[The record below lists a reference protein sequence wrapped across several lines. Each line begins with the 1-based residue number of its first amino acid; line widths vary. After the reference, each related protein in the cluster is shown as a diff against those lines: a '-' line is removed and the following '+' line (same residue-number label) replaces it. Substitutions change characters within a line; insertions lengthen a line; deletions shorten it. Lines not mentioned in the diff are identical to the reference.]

1 MPSQSTLTG
10 AAGEHFVL
18 CQLLRRGWIAA
29 LAPKGVP
36 NADIIVTD
44 IDGNRQCAIQVKTRR
59 SGSDKGWHMSQKH
72 EEIISDH
79 LFYCFV
85 DMEAE
90 NSLPITF
97 VIPSAVV
104 AAVLKESHKLWL
116 DTPGLKGQAHN
127 DSKIRR
133 LRPDYL
139 RDRELS
145 ADVMRR
151 LGAGW
156 MEQYREKWELL
167 SNSL

>member
-1 MPSQSTLTG
+1 MISQSTLTG

-18 CQLLRRGWIAA
+18 CQLLRRGLIAA

-59 SGSDKGWHMSQKH
+59 RGSDKGWHMSEKH
-72 EEIISDH
+72 EGIVSHH

-85 DMEAE
+85 DMEE
-90 NSLPITF
+90 EKSLPITYI
-97 VIPSAVV
+97 VPSAVV
-104 AAVLKESHKLWL
+104 ASVLKESHQLWL

-127 DSKIRR
+127 NSNIRR

-139 RDRELS
+139 KGRTLS
-145 ADVMRR
+145 EDIKQR

-156 MEQYREKWELL
+156 MEQYRENWDILKLR
-167 SNSL
+167 